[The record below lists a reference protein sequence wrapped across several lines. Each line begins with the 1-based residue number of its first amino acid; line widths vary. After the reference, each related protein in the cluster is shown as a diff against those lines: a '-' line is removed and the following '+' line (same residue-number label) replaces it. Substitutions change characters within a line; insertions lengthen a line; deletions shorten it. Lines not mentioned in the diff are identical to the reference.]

1 VAVAHGSR
9 DPRSA
14 RSVAE
19 LVARVRLL
27 RPDLAVYTAFLDLSA
42 PRLTDVL
49 AGLHADG
56 HRHAVVVPLLL
67 GSAFHAR
74 VDLPGLLASARR
86 RMPRLA
92 VSTSDVLGPDG
103 RLELLLRQ
111 RLAESAGSLVDS
123 SLGIVV
129 SATGSSRSDANAE
142 VVALTRR
149 LATTVDCVGA
159 RAAFATST
167 PSVADAVT
175 GLRAAGAGRIAVASW
190 FLAPGL
196 LPDRVRAQAAAVDP
210 DVVVAA
216 PLGADPLLARVILD
230 RYDVAATAATA
241 ARYA

>member
-1 VAVAHGSR
+1 MAVAHGSR

-14 RSVAE
+14 RSVSE
-19 LVARVRLL
+19 LVAQVGLC
-27 RPDLAVYTAFLDLSA
+27 RPDLAVHTAFLDLSA

-86 RMPRLA
+86 RMPRLT
-92 VSTSDVLGPDG
+92 VSVSDVLGPDA

-111 RLAESAGSLVDS
+111 RLAESAGSLVDR

-129 SATGSSRSDANAE
+129 AATGSSRSDANAE
-142 VVALTRR
+142 VAAVTSR
-149 LATTVDCVGA
+149 LAATVDCAGT
-159 RAAFATST
+159 RHAFATSA
-167 PSVADAVT
+167 PSVADAVAE
-175 GLRAAGAGRIAVASW
+175 LRAGGAERIAVASW

-196 LPDRVRAQAAAVDP
+196 LPDRVRAAVAADA
-210 DVVVAA
+210 VVAA

-230 RYDVAATAATA
+230 RYDVAAAGVSV